1 LRGEILRFDKT
12 FYNLNLDSTV
22 AASLNIIADVIRTG
36 SVKVESVIF
45 SVAQYNSSV
54 PIGGILK
61 FGSELFNN
69 VKLKNALKDCLP
81 NIIQDL
87 ACFYFPQLG
96 IIRLC
101 IHGIG
106 TAKELI
112 TRRGTM
118 HIGPFDVRTS
128 TRISLRGF
136 FKHGIRRKYTLELPY
151 LHINVTE
158 HSKHTEDAKQ
168 KAIVEFEKQARQRC
182 YARMGR
188 DYDDLKPDESTDK
201 TDDSSGFKSS

>member
-1 LRGEILRFDKT
+1 
-12 FYNLNLDSTV
+12 
-22 AASLNIIADVIRTG
+22 
-36 SVKVESVIF
+36 
-45 SVAQYNSSV
+45 
-54 PIGGILK
+54 
-61 FGSELFNN
+61 
-69 VKLKNALKDCLP
+69 
-81 NIIQDL
+81 
-87 ACFYFPQLG
+87 
-96 IIRLC
+96 
-101 IHGIG
+101 
-106 TAKELI
+106 
-112 TRRGTM
+112 M

-188 DYDDLKPDESTDK
+188 DYDDLKPDESSVLSV
-201 TDDSSGFKSS
+201 DSSGFKSS